1 MAERLSKY
9 EDWARA
15 CIHVRCGLCRE
26 NCPAYSQLRLD
37 SYSAKGKLTML
48 YHWLKG
54 GLQPD
59 EVMADRV
66 FACTSCG
73 LCDVA
78 CGYDQSTAIQDM
90 KAALLESGV
99 NPPEGY
105 MRIAQRTEETGN
117 PYAENQDDAHA
128 YLETIPETKLD
139 SADFTLFLGC
149 TEIYREQE
157 QVDSVLRILRAAEVS
172 FNVISQNICCGSPTY
187 RVGNDGQAQVQAER
201 VTSLFADMNT
211 SSVLASCSGCY
222 RMFVHDYPSL
232 IPEVDV
238 LPVLHTVQLI
248 DRLLIEKKLK
258 PRSLEAVATYHDP
271 CHLGRHAGI
280 YDEPRRVIHAIP
292 DLKLVEMEW
301 AHKFSKCCGAGGGF
315 RSGREEDA
323 ISIAARRV
331 QEAESVGATI
341 LLTACPFCLRNLTD
355 GAERISSDI
364 KIRTVES
371 LLAEQL

>member
-1 MAERLSKY
+1 MVERLSKY

-78 CGYDQSTAIQDM
+78 CGYNQSTAIQDM
-90 KAALLESGV
+90 KSALLQSGV

-117 PYAENQDDAHA
+117 PYGEYRDAAIA
-128 YLETIPETKLD
+128 YLESIPETKLD

-172 FNVISQNICCGSPTY
+172 FNVIPQNICCGSPTY
-187 RVGNDGQAQVQAER
+187 RVGNEAQARVQAER
-201 VTSLFADMNT
+201 VVSLFSDLNI

-232 IPEVDV
+232 LSEVNV
-238 LPVLHTVQLI
+238 PSVLHTVQLI
-248 DRLLIEKKLK
+248 DRLLSEKKLK
-258 PRSLEAVATYHDP
+258 PRSLEAVVTYHDP

-280 YDEPRRVIHAIP
+280 YDEPRRIIQAIP
-292 DLKLVEMEW
+292 GLRLVEMEW
-301 AHKFSKCCGAGGGF
+301 AHRFSKCCGAGGGF

-331 QEAESVGATI
+331 QEAESVGATV

-355 GAERISSDI
+355 GAKRISSDI

>member
-1 MAERLSKY
+1 
-9 EDWARA
+9 
-15 CIHVRCGLCRE
+15 
-26 NCPAYSQLRLD
+26 
-37 SYSAKGKLTML
+37 ML

-59 EVMADRV
+59 EVMAERV
-66 FACTSCG
+66 FACTNCG

-78 CGYDQSTAIQDM
+78 CGYEQSTAIQDM

-105 MRIAQRTEETGN
+105 VRISQRTKETGN

-139 SADFTLFLGC
+139 SADFTLFFGC

-157 QVDSVLRILRAAEVS
+157 QVDSVLRILRAAEAS

-201 VTSLFADMNT
+201 VMSLFDDMNT
-211 SSVLASCSGCY
+211 NSVLVSCSGCY

-232 IPEVDV
+232 IPEVGA
-238 LPVLHTVQLI
+238 PSVLHTVQLI
-248 DRLLIEKKLK
+248 DRLLSEKKLK
-258 PRSLEAVATYHDP
+258 PRSLEAVVTYHDP

-280 YDEPRRVIHAIP
+280 YDEPRRIIQAIP
-292 DLKLVEMEW
+292 GLKLVEMEW

-323 ISIAARRV
+323 IAIAARRV

-355 GAERISSDI
+355 GAERIGSDI

>member
-1 MAERLSKY
+1 MTERLSKY

-37 SYSAKGKLTML
+37 SYSAKGKLTMM

-78 CGYDQSTAIQDM
+78 CGYEQSAAIQDM
-90 KAALLESGV
+90 KAALLESGIS
-99 NPPEGY
+99 PSKGY
-105 MRIAQRTEETGN
+105 MRISQRTKETGN
-117 PYAENQDDAHA
+117 PYAEDRDDAHA

-172 FNVISQNICCGSPTY
+172 FSVIPQNICCGSPTY
-187 RVGNDGQAQVQAER
+187 RVGDYELAQAQAKHVM
-201 VTSLFADMNT
+201 SLFADSDT
-211 SSVLASCSGCY
+211 STVLTSCSGCY

-232 IPEVDV
+232 ISEVEFP
-238 LPVLHTVQLI
+238 PVLHTVQLI
-248 DRLLIEKKLK
+248 DRLLEEKKLK
-258 PRSLEAVATYHDP
+258 SRSLEALVTYHDP
-271 CHLGRHAGI
+271 CHLGRHADI
-280 YDEPRRVIHAIP
+280 YDAPRRIIQAIP
-292 DLKLVEMEW
+292 GLKLVEMEW
-301 AHKFSKCCGAGGGF
+301 AHRFWKCCGAGGGF
-315 RSGREEDA
+315 
-323 ISIAARRV
+323 
-331 QEAESVGATI
+331 
-341 LLTACPFCLRNLTD
+341 
-355 GAERISSDI
+355 
-364 KIRTVES
+364 
-371 LLAEQL
+371 

>member
-1 MAERLSKY
+1 M
-9 EDWARA
+9 
-15 CIHVRCGLCRE
+15 
-26 NCPAYSQLRLD
+26 
-37 SYSAKGKLTML
+37 M

-78 CGYDQSTAIQDM
+78 CGYEQSTAIQDM
-90 KAALLESGV
+90 KAALLESGIS
-99 NPPEGY
+99 PPEGF
-105 MRIAQRTEETGN
+105 MRITQRTKETGN
-117 PYAENQDDAHA
+117 PYAEAQDVARA
-128 YLETIPETKLD
+128 YLETIPEAKLD

-149 TEIYREQE
+149 TEIYRERE

-187 RVGNDGQAQVQAER
+187 RVGNDEQARVQAEQ
-201 VTSLFADMNT
+201 VMSLFDDLNAR
-211 SSVLASCSGCY
+211 SVLTSCSGCY

-232 IPEVDV
+232 IPEGKV
-238 LPVLHTVQLI
+238 PSVLHTVQLI
-248 DRLLIEKKLK
+248 DRLLSEKKLS
-258 PRSLEAVATYHDP
+258 PRSLDAVVTYHDP

-280 YDEPRRVIHAIP
+280 YDEPRRMIEVIP
-292 DLKLVEMEW
+292 GLKLVEMEW
-301 AHKFSKCCGAGGGF
+301 TRKFSKCCGAGGGF

-323 ISIAARRV
+323 IAIAARRV
-331 QEAESVGATI
+331 QEAGSAGAVL

-355 GAERISSDI
+355 GAEHIGSDI
-364 KIRTVES
+364 KVRTVES

>member
-1 MAERLSKY
+1 MAERLGKY

-37 SYSAKGKLTML
+37 SYSAKGKLTMM

-78 CGYDQSTAIQDM
+78 CGYEQSTAIQDM
-90 KAALLESGV
+90 KAALLESGIS
-99 NPPEGY
+99 PPKGY
-105 MRIAQRTEETGN
+105 VRISQRTKETGN
-117 PYAENQDDAHA
+117 PYAEAQDVADA
-128 YLETIPETKLD
+128 YLETIPETRLD

-157 QVDSVLRILRAAEVS
+157 QVDSVLRILKGAKVS

-187 RVGNDGQAQVQAER
+187 RVGNDAQARVQAER
-201 VTSLFADMNT
+201 VMSLFSDQNT

-232 IPEVDV
+232 IPEGVV
-238 LPVLHTVQLI
+238 PPVLHTVQLI
-248 DRLLIEKKLK
+248 DRLLSEKKLK
-258 PRSLEAVATYHDP
+258 PRSLKAVVTYHDP

-280 YDEPRRVIHAIP
+280 YDEPRRIIQAIP
-292 DLKLVEMEW
+292 GLELVEMEW
-301 AHKFSKCCGAGGGF
+301 SHRFSKCCGAGGGF

-323 ISIAARRV
+323 IAIAARRV

-355 GAERISSDI
+355 GAEGIGSDI